1 MKDLNLPALPSLSR
15 LRLAF
20 EIALWRYRWRLPLLV
35 GALLLLAG
43 VALWLPLQF
52 ALLASANAA
61 FERDGERPAGQLHAA
76 VAPLEQFR
84 QALVMQDATP
94 TQLRVIHQKASELG
108 LSPGQLDMRRQSDAA
123 GIFSQLQLTMPL
135 RGSYPAIKRFCGDV
149 LEYMPSVSIDQ
160 ITIKRDE
167 AHPGQVEAQVV
178 MSLWQHAQ
186 PSRGDRP

>member
-1 MKDLNLPALPSLSR
+1 MKEMNFALPSGSR

-35 GALLLLAG
+35 VAVLLLFG

-52 ALLASANAA
+52 AQLASTNAA
-61 FERDGERPAGQLHAA
+61 FERDANRTAGQLHA
-76 VAPLEQFR
+76 VVPPLEQFR
-84 QALVMQDATP
+84 QTLAMQDATP

-108 LSPGQLDMRRQSDAA
+108 LAPGQLDMRRQADAA

-135 RGSYPAIKRFCGDV
+135 HGSYPAVKRFCGDV

-160 ITIKRDE
+160 ITIKRDDS
-167 AHPGQVEAQVV
+167 HPGQVEAQVV

-186 PSRGDRP
+186 PKGAQP